1 MIQISKTKL
10 YIDFDNTL
18 VNTCKAICS
27 IYNKYY
33 SSMPTFRESRWW
45 EVKKYNFEDECPL
58 MTNEEVDAVFCNKEF
73 FDIVEFNHYAS
84 MVTLKLSDK
93 YDIYI
98 HSKGAPINLAY
109 KKEWL
114 HKHMGYIKGFIGVD
128 INRYSDK
135 SHIDM
140 SGGIIIDDEINNL
153 LTSNAPQKICF
164 GDVCEWNKDW
174 TGERLFNWIEV
185 GNRLR

>member
-1 MIQISKTKL
+1 
-10 YIDFDNTL
+10 
-18 VNTCKAICS
+18 
-27 IYNKYY
+27 
-33 SSMPTFRESRWW
+33 
-45 EVKKYNFEDECPL
+45 
-58 MTNEEVDAVFCNKEF
+58 
-73 FDIVEFNHYAS
+73 
-84 MVTLKLSDK
+84 
-93 YDIYI
+93 
-98 HSKGAPINLAY
+98 
-109 KKEWL
+109 
-114 HKHMGYIKGFIGVD
+114 MGYIKGFIGVD

-185 GNRLR
+185 GNRLG